1 MADNREFKNT
11 YNFTGIADK
20 LRELGYKTVPASFYK
35 NIEVWRSWYQGFVK
49 SFHSYQVYNGQKF
62 VDCTKCTAGMA
73 KKAAENWADL
83 LMNEKVVITLE
94 GKSEQEFW
102 DNFCKANNFS
112 RMANLYEELTF
123 ALGTTAQVVRVSGL
137 AVNEDGEQ
145 EEAAQELKLDF
156 VMADGVFP
164 LSWENGIVSEC
175 AFATNR
181 VVKNNKYIYLQIHE
195 IAEDGTYDIKNYLYE
210 NNEGAINEVSI
221 EDVEGFEN
229 VPEVFHTHSD
239 KKLFVINTPNIA
251 NTIDPTLPMGIS
263 VYANAIDQLKNCDN
277 IFDSFNSEFML
288 GRKRIM
294 VKPEAVKGLNGEQL
308 FDVNDLVFYIMPED
322 SQNGSTIQEIQSSLR
337 IAEHNTGMQMA
348 LNTLS
353 MKCGFG
359 DNHWKFDA
367 GNITTATQVISAN
380 SDMFRTIKKHEI
392 ILEEVLTELVQIV
405 LRMGNTFMGQ
415 SLNEDVEISIDFDDS
430 IIEDEATDFSRDIQL
445 LTAGIIN
452 PYEVRMKWLNEDE
465 KTAKENLP
473 KMEDMLEEENPPDE
487 DDEE

>member
-1 MADNREFKNT
+1 MAKEKEFKST
-11 YNFTGIADK
+11 YDFSGIASK
-20 LRELGYKTVPASFYK
+20 LRELGYKTVPEAFYK
-35 NIEVWRSWYQGFVK
+35 NIATWRSWYEGDVK
-49 SFHSYQVYNGQKF
+49 AFHHYQVFNGQKY

-94 GKSEQEFW
+94 DKKAQEFW
-102 DNFCKANNFS
+102 DDFCKANNFT
-112 RMANLYEELTF
+112 RMANMYEELTF
-123 ALGTTAQVVRVSGL
+123 ALGTTAEVVRVSGL
-137 AVNEDGEQ
+137 TVNDDGEQ
-145 EEAAQELKLDF
+145 EDAAKELKLDF
-156 VMADGVFP
+156 VMADGIFP
-164 LSWENGIVSEC
+164 LSWENGLVTEC

-181 VVKNNKYIYLQIHE
+181 VVKNNKYVYLQIH
-195 IAEDGTYDIKNYLYE
+195 ALADDGTYDIKNYLFE
-210 NNEGAINEVSI
+210 NNNGAMNQLDLASV
-221 EDVEGFEN
+221 DGFKN
-229 VPEVFHTHSD
+229 VPEIFHTHSD
-239 KKLFVINTPNIA
+239 KKLFVINTPNMV
-251 NTIDPTLPMGIS
+251 NTIDPTLPLGIS

-294 VKPEAVKGLNGEQL
+294 VKPEATKGLNGEPL
-308 FDVNDLVFYIMPED
+308 FDSNDLVFYIMPED
-322 SQNGSTIQEIQSSLR
+322 SQNGSTIQEIQSTLR
-337 IAEHNTGMQMA
+337 ITEHNTGMQMA
-348 LNTLS
+348 LNMLAL
-353 MKCGFG
+353 KCGFG

-380 SDMFRTIKKHEI
+380 SDMYRTIKKHEI
-392 ILEEVLTELVQIV
+392 ILEEVLMELVHIV

-430 IIEDEATDFSRDIQL
+430 IIEDEATDFARDLQL

-465 KTAKENLP
+465 ETAKENLP
-473 KMEDMLEEENPPDE
+473 KMEDMLEEPIE

>member
-1 MADNREFKNT
+1 MASDKASDKEFKIT

-20 LRELGYKTVPASFYK
+20 LRALGYKTVPAAFYSY
-35 NIEVWRSWYQGFVK
+35 IEVWRSWYQGFVK
-49 SFHSYQVYNGQKF
+49 SFHQYQVYNGQKQ

-73 KKAAENWADL
+73 KKAAEDWADL

-94 GKSEQEFW
+94 GDAEQEFW
-102 DNFCKANNFS
+102 DDFCKANNFT
-112 RMANLYEELTF
+112 RMSNNYEELTF

-137 AVNEDGEQ
+137 TVNEDGEQ
-145 EEAAQELKLDF
+145 EEAAKELKLDF
-156 VMADGVFP
+156 VMADGIFP

-181 VVKNNKYIYLQIHE
+181 VVKNHKYIYLQIHE
-195 IAEDGTYDIKNYLYE
+195 MADDNTYDIKNYLFE
-210 NNEGAINEVSI
+210 NDEGAINEVDITS
-221 EDVEGFEN
+221 VEGFEN

-239 KKLFVINTPNIA
+239 KKLFVINTPNIV
-251 NTIDPTLPMGIS
+251 NTIDPTIPLGIS

-277 IFDSFNSEFML
+277 VFDSFNMEFML

-294 VKPEAVKGLNGEQL
+294 VKPEATKGLDGEQL
-308 FDVNDLVFYIMPED
+308 FDANDLVFYILPED
-322 SQNGSTIQEIQSSLR
+322 SQNGSTVQEIQSTLR
-337 IAEHNTGMQMA
+337 VAEHNTGMQMA
-348 LNTLS
+348 LNMLS

-430 IIEDEATDFSRDIQL
+430 IVEDEATDFSRDMQL
-445 LTAGIIN
+445 LTAGIKN
-452 PYEVRMKWLNEDE
+452 PYEVRMTWLNEDE
-465 KTAKENLP
+465 ETAKENLP
-473 KMEDMLEEENPPDE
+473 KMEEMVEEPP